1 MGKCSQYAVVG
12 TEAGESIFKGSGS
25 WVVNVF
31 VHIKCA
37 ETKQFHMAQVG
48 LQ

>member
-1 MGKCSQYAVVG
+1 MRKYPQYAVVG

-25 WVVNVF
+25 WVVSVF

-37 ETKQFHMAQVG
+37 EAKQIRMAQVG

>member
-1 MGKCSQYAVVG
+1 MRKCSQYAFVG

-25 WVVNVF
+25 WVLSVF
-31 VHIKCA
+31 VHIKRVEA
-37 ETKQFHMAQVG
+37 KQIRMAQVG

>member
-1 MGKCSQYAVVG
+1 VS
-12 TEAGESIFKGSGS
+12 
-25 WVVNVF
+25 VF

-37 ETKQFHMAQVG
+37 EAKQIRMAQVG